1 MLRSIGKQSGS
12 PWSQSWRR
20 KGTHCRD
27 QLLHSSR
34 SDDMQAEGRH
44 KIAPNYHG
52 MRSGPTSNT
61 SFLESTRLDTSLP
74 LPKRHVDRSRRF
86 RRDHVCAQ
94 RTQTVTRVGKCRIY
108 ILATRP
114 QK

>member
-1 MLRSIGKQSGS
+1 MFRSIGKQSGS

-52 MRSGPTSNT
+52 MRSGPTSYT
-61 SFLESTRLDTSLP
+61 SFLESTRRDTVSP
-74 LPKRHVDRSRRF
+74 SRN
-86 RRDHVCAQ
+86 
-94 RTQTVTRVGKCRIY
+94 G
-108 ILATRP
+108 ILIGPSVFAGITCVPDAHR
-114 QK
+114 Q